1 MANDCFVVLTTSKGN
16 RGNRLKMWERSAKFF
31 NQNVRPTHPDVP
43 LLIFSEGVHDLKPE
57 DREALGAWL
66 TGPTEF
72 RDVSLQPPP
81 ELQLGEPAD
90 WILYPQWDV
99 GYRGMCYFYSWELG
113 QLLRDEFDFICRID
127 DDSYFLSPLETNL
140 FDRLRQEDAWYAFRG
155 TYPEDARKVR
165 ELKTYFEYDG
175 ARDRGVPGLGPQREM
190 LHTIFTNFSIFRR
203 DLFDRELWASYMQN
217 PEIQKRVFTHLWGDA
232 AVHTALLSRAPVGK
246 CQLWTDFKYGHGPL
260 GARYTMALG
269 SNNSFLQPA
278 RWPADIDGNF
288 TSRPSSTAKHLQ
300 QVADLNMPD
309 PPPLKMEQRKKALVV
324 IGDGLGNIVAQTPL
338 VRAVTSLFPD
348 VHVWMPRSRPD
359 LPDLLKDMPGVAS
372 VNTQWI
378 DAFEDPNAIFQT
390 WLVAPQ
396 ANGKKF
402 ANVPRYAGRQPRDR
416 CEVDVCLDTARKAGW
431 DPTTPAAP
439 YVGWDPW
446 LPTPEIDDCE
456 GPLIGFTTGRLHRPM
471 WELKE
476 YPPAKYAEVI
486 ELIRRYRPTAKF
498 VQVGWKHD
506 KKIEHEAVVDCRMHG
521 TLRQTMG
528 LIRRCVVFCG
538 NDTGL
543 SWAANALG
551 VESVVVFGPTDPRK
565 ALPPWGAVKV
575 SAGLSC
581 QPCQWSGMGKYP
593 DTHKSCQHE
602 CMQQLPALV
611 VANAVLELVETGMV
625 SCAARRGLST

>member
-1 MANDCFVVLTTSKGN
+1 MARDCFVVLTTSKGN

-31 NQNVRPTHPDVP
+31 NANVRPAHPDVP

-57 DREALGAWL
+57 DRDALGRWL

-72 RDVSLQPPP
+72 RDVSLQPPA
-81 ELQLGEPAD
+81 ELGLGDPAK

-99 GYRGMCYFYSWELG
+99 GYRGMCYFYSWGLG

-127 DDSYFLSPLETNL
+127 DDSYFLSPLESNL
-140 FDRLRQEDAWYAFRG
+140 FERLRQEDAWYAYRG

-165 ELKTYFEYDG
+165 ELKTYFDYDG
-175 ARDRGVPGLGPQREM
+175 TRDRGIPGLGAQREM
-190 LHTIFTNFSIFRR
+190 SHTIFTNFSIFRR
-203 DLFDRELWASYMQN
+203 DLFDQPLWADYLRN
-217 PEIQKRVFTHLWGDA
+217 PEIQQRVFTHLWGDA
-232 AVHTALLSRAPVGK
+232 AVHTALLSRAPEGK

-269 SNNSFLQPA
+269 RNNSFLQPA
-278 RWPADIDGNF
+278 RWPADIDGNS
-288 TSRPSSTAKHLQ
+288 TASPSATAKHVQ
-300 QVADLNMPD
+300 QVADAD
-309 PPPLKMEQRKKALVV
+309 VRPLEADQRKKALVV
-324 IGDGLGNIVAQTPL
+324 IGDGLGNVVAQTPL
-338 VRAVTSLFPD
+338 VRAVTSLFDD
-348 VHVWMPRSRPD
+348 VHVWLPRSRPD
-359 LPDLLKDMPGVAS
+359 LPDLLRGMPKVSS

-378 DAFEDPNAIFQT
+378 DAFENPDAIFQT

-402 ANVPRYAGRQPRDR
+402 ASVKGRYDGKQPRGR
-416 CEVDVCLDTARKAGW
+416 SEVDVCLDAARKAGW
-431 DPTTPAAP
+431 HADTPPAP

-446 LPTPEIDDCE
+446 LDATVTDACDE
-456 GPLIGFTTGRLHRPM
+456 PLFGFTTGRLHRPM

-476 YPPAKYAEVI
+476 YPPAKYAEAI
-486 ELIRRYRPTAKF
+486 NLIQQRLPRAKF

-506 KKIEHEAVVDCRMHG
+506 KPIEHAAVLDCRLQG

-528 LIRRCVVFCG
+528 LIRSCAVFCG

-543 SWAANALG
+543 SWAASALG
-551 VESVVVFGPTDPRK
+551 VSTVVIFGPTDPCK

-575 SAGLSC
+575 SQGLAC

-593 DTHKSCQHE
+593 DTHKPCRHE
-602 CMQQLPALV
+602 CMQELPA
-611 VANAVLELVETGMV
+611 ANIAHAILEVLDAGLA
-625 SCAARRGLST
+625 SRLLRRGSMT